1 MPGTS
6 LSPGD
11 IAMKEQSLDLPEAY
25 YLSVRETDKVAIV
38 IKCSNESKAGLEAE
52 EQERLKYCF
61 TVGGSGKASLGR

>member
-38 IKCSNESKAGLEAE
+38 ISALMKAK
-52 EQERLKYCF
+52 QD
-61 TVGGSGKASLGR
+61 